1 MFDPS
6 TEPVLPVSANDAVA
20 DGVLRVLM
28 AWHGTAWRPCG
39 EPYSPNSSGM
49 YSVKSASM
57 NKINYL

>member
-6 TEPVLPVSANDAVA
+6 IEPVLQMTATAAEAGAV
-20 DGVLRVLM
+20 VRVLM
-28 AWHGTAWRPCG
+28 AWQGTAWRPCG